1 MDQSTLH
8 LKSFIIEMGK
18 FFIPF
23 LQYSSIHFNSNFD
36 TYVELNY
43 SWNNSH
49 INRIIRM
56 LHSNEDDNDIKR
68 NVSLE
73 DAFST
78 FHHS

>member
-1 MDQSTLH
+1 
-8 LKSFIIEMGK
+8 MGK

-73 DAFST
+73 DAT
-78 FHHS
+78 FHYS